1 MVDTE
6 KLRNKVVSSGLK
18 YKFLAEE
25 LGLSRYGLQLK
36 IDGKNDFMT
45 SEVAELC
52 KLLNISTLTEKE
64 AIFFSK
70 KVD

>member
-6 KLRNKVVSSGLK
+6 KLRNKVASSGLK

-36 IDGKNDFMT
+36 IDGKNDFTT
-45 SEVAELC
+45 SEVARLCEL
-52 KLLNISTLTEKE
+52 LRISTLTEKE

-70 KVD
+70 KH